1 MSVRFNDLE
10 APLTSARVL
19 SVVIEETTDWNLL
32 TGGELKTDNSRE
44 VWLWIRTK
52 HCIISQVVHGLAPL
66 SGLFNSVQWLL
77 NFKSRGSLLKR
88 WFVEHA
94 VRYPDAVCPRSPTIA
109 SG

>member
-44 VWLWIRTK
+44 VWLWIRDGEETE
-52 HCIISQVVHGLAPL
+52 
-66 SGLFNSVQWLL
+66 SGRRRVMGDDRV
-77 NFKSRGSLLKR
+77 NFVPFS
-88 WFVEHA
+88 
-94 VRYPDAVCPRSPTIA
+94 
-109 SG
+109 